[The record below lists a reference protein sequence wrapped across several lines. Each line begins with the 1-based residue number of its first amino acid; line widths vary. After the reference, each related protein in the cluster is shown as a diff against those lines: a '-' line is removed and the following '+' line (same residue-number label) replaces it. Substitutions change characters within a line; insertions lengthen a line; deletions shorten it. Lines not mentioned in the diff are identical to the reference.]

1 MAIVLSAE
9 HKAAIEKHGEETFP
23 NECCGFI
30 LGKLNGADRNVVE
43 LMRVANDREAEEQ
56 YHRFEI
62 KPEDSF
68 RAERAARKKGL
79 DLIGCYHSHPNAP
92 ARPSQYD
99 VDHAAWSGYSHI
111 IVSIR
116 DKKAVAM
123 TSWLLKEDRSAFDQE
138 DIRFEG

>member
-1 MAIVLSAE
+1 MAIVLRAE

-43 LMRVANDREAEEQ
+43 LMPAANDREGEAQ
-56 YHRFEI
+56 YNRFLI
-62 KPEDSF
+62 TPEAYM
-68 RAERAARKKGL
+68 RGEKAARAKKL
-79 DLIGCYHSHPNAP
+79 DIVGFYHSHPNAP

-99 VDHAAWSGYSHI
+99 LDHAWPVYSYI

-116 DKKAVAM
+116 DKVAADM
-123 TSWLLKEDRSAFDQE
+123 TSWLLKDDRSAFDPE
-138 DIRFEG
+138 EIRIGA